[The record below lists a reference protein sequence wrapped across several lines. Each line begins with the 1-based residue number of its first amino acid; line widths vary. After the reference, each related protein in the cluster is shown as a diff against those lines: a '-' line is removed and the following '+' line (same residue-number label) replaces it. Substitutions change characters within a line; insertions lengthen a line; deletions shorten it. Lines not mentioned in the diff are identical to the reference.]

1 MRKHR
6 IIFASVATA
15 AVAVVTIQPSVSS
28 SAAAGTRSAQATEPA
43 GSNTIALAALRLPVP
58 ANLSTF
64 IAAPIVA
71 TAPALPVPNA
81 VPDTGASI
89 GVWSAL
95 RQCESG
101 GDYSIDTGNGYYG
114 AYQFSVATWNGL
126 GYTGLPS
133 QAPATMQDQAA
144 RQLEARSG
152 WGQWPAC
159 ASQLGL

>member
-6 IIFASVATA
+6 ITFASVATA

-28 SAAAGTRSAQATEPA
+28 SAAAGTRSAQPTKPT
-43 GSNTIALAALRLPVP
+43 GTVTIA
-58 ANLSTF
+58 LSTF

-71 TAPALPVPNA
+71 TTPAQPVPVAAPAK
-81 VPDTGASI
+81 GAST
-89 GVWSAL
+89 GVWATL

-101 GDYSIDTGNGYYG
+101 GNYSIDTGNGYYG
-114 AYQFSVATWNGL
+114 AYQFSPATWHGL
-126 GYTGLPS
+126 GYTGFPS
-133 QAPATMQDQAA
+133 QAPPTMQDHAA

-159 ASQLGL
+159 SRQLGL